1 MAWNPKTK
9 IGKVLKTTLQVGSGV
24 LGLVVPG
31 VKVGSAALGVVGRIV
46 NKGTTAL
53 AKTDGVL
60 SSVSNAADKV
70 ATASKLL
77 QAGVTKKYNEAVKAE
92 KKSAEAATAEI
103 EAGTDET
110 GSATT
115 APGSISDFF
124 KGQTGKYVL
133 FGAAGIAALF
143 LLPKL
148 LKKR

>member
-9 IGKVLKTTLQVGSGV
+9 IGKVLKTTLQIGGGV
-24 LGLVVPG
+24 LGLATG
-31 VKVGSAALGVVGRIV
+31 LNVGSAALGVVGRV
-46 NKGTTAL
+46 VTKGTAAL
-53 AKTDGVL
+53 SKTDGVL
-60 SSVSNAADKV
+60 SNVSRAADKV
-70 ATASKLL
+70 STASKLL

-110 GSATT
+110 GAGATAT
-115 APGSISDFF
+115 GSISDFL
-124 KGQTGKYVL
+124 KGQNGKYVL
-133 FGAAGIAALF
+133 YGAAGLAALF